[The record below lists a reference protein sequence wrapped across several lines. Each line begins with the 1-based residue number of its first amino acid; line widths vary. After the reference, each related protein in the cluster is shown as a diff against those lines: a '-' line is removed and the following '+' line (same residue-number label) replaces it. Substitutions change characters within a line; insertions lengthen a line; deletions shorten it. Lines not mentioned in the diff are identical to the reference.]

1 MRHIPLFVLA
11 VAFALLATIAP
22 NAPAG
27 DEIVIKFGTVAPAD
41 TPWSAQLE
49 NIKKRVEEETKKKIV
64 VKLKLGGMLGGELE
78 MLEQIQQGRI
88 QGGGFSSGAVATIVP
103 ELELIELPYL
113 FDSDEEADYV
123 LDTVLFKPM
132 SDALLAKGFVLAA
145 WGENGWRGIGT
156 KEKAIHT
163 PADLKGLKIRSQESK
178 IHLATWAALGA
189 NAVPIGIPEVLSA
202 LQTGVVDGFDNTPL
216 FAAAT
221 EWFTTIKY
229 FAVTNHIYQ
238 PGVVIYG
245 KAFFDGLSPDLQK
258 IVLGDAAAESKRG
271 REAVRKMNKELIE
284 TFKSKKID
292 VNVLTADEK
301 AKFKE
306 ATRKV
311 HEDFRSKPGGALLDQ
326 VNAAIEKFRSG
337 KK

>member
-1 MRHIPLFVLA
+1 MRRLPLVALA
-11 VAFALLATIAP
+11 LALLAIFAP
-22 NAPAG
+22 SAPAG
-27 DEIVIKFGTVAPAD
+27 DEIVIKFGTVAPDD
-41 TPWSAQLE
+41 TPWSAQLKD
-49 NIKKRVEEETKKKIV
+49 IKARVEAESKKKIT

-78 MLEQIQQGRI
+78 MLEQMQQGRI
-88 QGGGFSSGAVATIVP
+88 QGGGFSSAAVATVVP

-113 FDSDEEADYV
+113 FESDEEADFI
-123 LDTVLFKPM
+123 LDTVLFQPM
-132 SDALLAKGFVLAA
+132 SEALLKKGFVLAA

-156 KEKAIHT
+156 KTKAIHA
-163 PADLKGLKIRSQESK
+163 PADLQGLKIRSQESQ

-189 NAVPIGIPEVLSA
+189 NAKPIGIPEVLSA

-221 EWFTTIKY
+221 EWYTTIK
-229 FAVTNHIYQ
+229 FFTVSNHIYQ

-245 KAFFDGLSPDLQK
+245 KAFFDGLAPDLQK

-271 REAVRKMNKELIE
+271 RAAVRKMNQELIDK
-284 TFKSKKID
+284 FKTQKIE
-292 VNVLTADEK
+292 VSVLGADEK
-301 AKFKE
+301 AMFKE

-311 HEDFRSKPGGALLDQ
+311 RDDFRARPGGELLAQVYAAL
-326 VNAAIEKFRSG
+326 EKFRGG